1 MSYNIDIII
10 ITSFLA
16 INLVAG
22 FYSGR
27 GVKTIKEYAI
37 GNRNFS
43 TATIAA
49 TIIATWISGSFFTV
63 CVSQTY
69 KEGVWFLPAALGDIL
84 SLLIIGYIFAPR
96 MKEFFGS
103 LSVAETMG
111 NLYGGNVRLITAIS
125 SIAQAIAMTALQ
137 IKVFAM
143 LFSHFLA
150 VSSIYATCI
159 SSFVVIFYSAWG
171 GIKAVT
177 FTDVIQFFT
186 FGIFIPLF
194 LLFIWQVFGNTEIML
209 NSFQTNPLLDYT
221 QLIDWH
227 NPKFFPNLVLLFWFL
242 IPSFSSPTFQR
253 ILMTKDTKQIH
264 QSFKVAAIG
273 YTFIILLICAIG
285 ILVLSIDPTLEG
297 DNIVMYM
304 IDNYSFTGLKG
315 ITLIGIMAMVMSTA
329 DSWINTGAVIFAH
342 DFCKPL
348 GIKFKSELFLSR
360 MFSILVGIG
369 ALLIVLFNNN
379 LFKLFSLQANFYMPI
394 VTVPLILSIL
404 GFRSSS
410 RVVILGMISGALCA
424 IIWTLYIKPVIG
436 VDSVI
441 PAMIINLLVLIST
454 HYLLRESGGW
464 IGIKDKFELKKT
476 ILSPQNSRINVTKF
490 FRCLYQTNVVEYCK
504 KRTPENEMVY
514 TYFAFSVMMTIITTF
529 LLDKSIYQQHVILVN
544 ILQGTALFIST
555 IFICHKLWFP
565 SFKEKYIGLIFFISV
580 FLGLSFVSSFL
591 AFISK
596 FSQISLVIFIL
607 NLTIIGILMSWQT
620 TLIMILSGLSLSL
633 FSYQFYMGNTPNIAE
648 ELYSLKLQIIYILF
662 VISGFL
668 LAFLKPKQEQ
678 YELTEQKAYH
688 LGEQIYDRDEE
699 LEKLI
704 EVKNEFL
711 RNLEHEA
718 HTPIVGITSMGQILF
733 ESYDKL
739 TDNQRRKG
747 LEEIAKSSER
757 LSSLV
762 NNMIDLSKLLS
773 LNYTLDKKEIDLSE
787 LIYDRLDYCKKLYL
801 NGKELKFFTKIEDNI
816 KVNCDEHYIKST
828 LDNLIINAIQYSKEG
843 NITLELHKNS
853 DSTAI
858 DFSIQD
864 EGIAIPQAE
873 LYDIFFSFIVSS
885 RTKTPAGGRGIGLAL
900 CKKAITTHGGEI
912 WAESDGAKGSIFRF
926 TLPI

>member
-10 ITSFLA
+10 IASFLA

-27 GVKTIKEYAI
+27 GIKTIKEYAI
-37 GNRNFS
+37 GDRNFS

-137 IKVFAM
+137 IKVFATV
-143 LFSHFLA
+143 FSHFFGF
-150 VSSIYATCI
+150 SSIYATCI

-194 LLFIWQVFGNTEIML
+194 LLFIWQVFGSTEITL
-209 NSFQTNPLLDYT
+209 NAFQTNPLLDYT

-253 ILMTKDTKQIH
+253 ILMTKDTKQIR
-264 QSFKVAAIG
+264 QSFKVAALG
-273 YTFIILLICAIG
+273 YTFIIVLICAIG
-285 ILVLSIDPTLEG
+285 ILVLSIDPTLDG

-348 GIKFKSELFLSR
+348 GIKFKNELFLSR
-360 MFSILVGIG
+360 MFSIFVGIG

-424 IIWTLYIKPVIG
+424 IIWTLYIKPVTG

-441 PAMIINLLVLIST
+441 PAMISNLVVLMST

-464 IGIKDKFELKKT
+464 VGIKDKSDLKKT
-476 ILSPQNSRINVTKF
+476 ILSSQNSRINVKKF
-490 FRCLYQTNVVEYCK
+490 FRYLYQTNVVEYCK
-504 KRTPENEMVY
+504 KKTPKNEMVY

-555 IFICHKLWFP
+555 IFICHKLWLP
-565 SFKEKYIGLIFFISV
+565 SFKEKYIGLIFFISIFV
-580 FLGLSFVSSFL
+580 GLAFVSTFL

-607 NLTIIGILMSWQT
+607 NLTIIGLLMSWQT
-620 TLIMILSGLSLSL
+620 TLIMILSGLSLAL

-662 VISGFL
+662 IISGFL
-668 LAFLKPKQEQ
+668 LAFLKPQQEQ
-678 YELTEQKAYH
+678 YELTEQKADH
-688 LGEQIYDRDEE
+688 LGEQIHDRNEE

-733 ESYDKL
+733 EGYDKL
-739 TDNQRRKG
+739 TDHQKRKG

-757 LSSLV
+757 LSSFV
-762 NNMIDLSKLLS
+762 NNMIDLSKLSS
-773 LNYTLDKKEIDLSE
+773 LNYRLDKKELDLSE
-787 LIYDRLDYCKKLYL
+787 LVYDRLDYCKKLYL
-801 NGKELKFFTKIEDNI
+801 NGKELQFFTKIEDNI
-816 KVNCDEHYIKST
+816 KINCDEHYIKST

-843 NITLELHKNS
+843 NIILELHKHP
-853 DSTAI
+853 DATI

-873 LYDIFFSFIVSS
+873 LYDIFLSFIVSS

-900 CKKAITTHGGEI
+900 CKKAILAHGGQI
-912 WAESDGAKGSIFRF
+912 WAESDGVKGCTFRF
-926 TLPI
+926 TLPM

>member
-1 MSYNIDIII
+1 MSYDIDIII
-10 ITSFLA
+10 IASFLA

-27 GVKTIKEYAI
+27 GIKTIKEYAI

-43 TATIAA
+43 TATLAA
-49 TIIATWISGSFFTV
+49 TIIATWIGGSDFAISLSETYRNGLWYVVAGTGYAFNLMV
-63 CVSQTY
+63 VS
-69 KEGVWFLPAALGDIL
+69 
-84 SLLIIGYIFAPR
+84 YIFSLQAQC
-96 MKEFFGS
+96 FDGS
-103 LSVAETMG
+103 ISVAETMG
-111 NLYGGNVRLITAIS
+111 KLYGKSVRIITAIA
-125 SIAQAIAMTALQ
+125 SIASCVAVIAMQ
-137 IKVFAM
+137 IKVFSTI
-143 LFSHFLA
+143 FSHFLG
-150 VSSIYATCI
+150 VSSIYATLA
-159 SSFVVIFYSAWG
+159 SSFVVIVYSAFG

-177 FTDVIQFFT
+177 FTDIIQFIT
-186 FGIFIPLF
+186 FGVVIPIFAMF
-194 LLFIWQVFGNTEIML
+194 VWQVLGNAESIENTL
-209 NSFQTNPLLDYT
+209 TNPLFDYNE
-221 QLIDWH
+221 LIKFNPDKSYAYLSIFLCGLIPALNPVMFQRMLMAKSISQIRKSFFISSFVCLSIYTMTCFIGFIVFTH
-227 NPKFFPNLVLLFWFL
+227 NPNLEANNL
-242 IPSFSSPTFQR
+242 
-253 ILMTKDTKQIH
+253 
-264 QSFKVAAIG
+264 A
-273 YTFIILLICAIG
+273 
-285 ILVLSIDPTLEG
+285 
-297 DNIVMYM
+297 MYV
-304 IDNYSFTGLKG
+304 IDNYSVSG
-315 ITLIGIMAMVMSTA
+315 IKSIAIIGIMAMIMSTA
-329 DSWINTGAVIFAH
+329 DSYINTSSIIFSH
-342 DFCKPL
+342 DLCKPL
-348 GIKFKSELFLSR
+348 GIKAKNELFLSR
-360 MFSILVGIG
+360 AFAIFIGIS
-369 ALLIVLFNNN
+369 AVLLTLSADHLLELLF
-379 LFKLFSLQANFYMPI
+379 LSENFYMPI
-394 VTVPLILSIL
+394 VTIPLMLSIF
-404 GFRSSS
+404 GFRSNT
-410 RVVILGMISGALCA
+410 RFVLISMFFGVAMV
-424 IIWTLYIKPVIG
+424 IIWKSYIQPSTGIE
-436 VDSVI
+436 SVI
-441 PAMIINLLVLIST
+441 PAMVTNLLTLLLLHYFSKKPIVRVKQKQNSVKKKAKWRSFKKYILQIYSSNIIN
-454 HYLLRESGGW
+454 
-464 IGIKDKFELKKT
+464 
-476 ILSPQNSRINVTKF
+476 
-490 FRCLYQTNVVEYCK
+490 YC
-504 KRTPENEMVY
+504 RNNTPKNEMIY
-514 TYFAFSVMMTIITTF
+514 TYFAFSVMMTIITT
-529 LLDKSIYQQHVILVN
+529 LSLDKSIYNQHIILVN
-544 ILQGTALFIST
+544 VLQGSSLFIST

-620 TLIMILSGLSLSL
+620 TLIMILSGLSLSF

-688 LGEQIYDRDEE
+688 LGEQIYDREEE

-718 HTPIVGITSMGQILF
+718 HTPIVGIASMGQILF

-773 LNYTLDKKEIDLSE
+773 LNYTLDKKELNLSE
-787 LIYDRLDYCKKLYL
+787 LVYDRLDYCKKLYL
-801 NGKELKFFTKIEDNI
+801 NGKELQFFTKIEDNI

-858 DFSIQD
+858 DFSIRD

-873 LYDIFFSFIVSS
+873 LYDIFLSFIVSS
-885 RTKTPAGGRGIGLAL
+885 RTKTLAGGRGIGLAL
-900 CKKAITTHGGEI
+900 CKKAISAHGGQI
-912 WAESDGAKGSIFRF
+912 WAESDGAKGSTFRF
-926 TLPI
+926 TLPMKLN